1 MPVHNSDV
9 ADKFNRVA
17 DLLDIKGE
25 NEYRIRAYRNAAQ
38 TISGLSR
45 SVVES
50 VEKGEDLSELSGI
63 GKDLAG
69 KIEEIVK
76 TGELEQLR
84 QLEREV
90 PTGLRQLLSIED
102 LGPKRVKQLHEEIG
116 IKSIEDLEKAAK
128 AGKIQNMEGF
138 GKKTTQKILEAID
151 RAKKEGP
158 KKRFRLN
165 EAEERSLPLLDYLK
179 KTEGVKKA
187 EIAGSYRRRKETV
200 GDVDILVTCK
210 QGTNIMDRFV
220 NYEDVQ
226 KVISKGDT
234 RSSIMLRNNLQ
245 VDLRVVPEVSYGA
258 AMLYFTGSKAHNVAL
273 RKKAVENDWKMNEYG
288 LFKGKKRIGG
298 KTEIELYEKFGL
310 QYIEPELRENRGEF
324 DAAANNELPD
334 LVKLKDIRGDLQ
346 SHTKATDGKYSLE
359 EMATAAKEK
368 GYDYF
373 AITDHSKRVTVAN
386 GMDEKR
392 LLKQLEEID
401 RLNEKIKGFRVLKS
415 VEVDILKDGT
425 LDLADEVLEK
435 LDIVICSIHY
445 NFKLS
450 RQAQTRRVLKA
461 MEHPCFHILAHPTG
475 RMLGKREPY
484 EIDLEKVIDA
494 AKENRCYLE
503 INAQPDRLDLND
515 VYAGMAKEKGVKL
528 AISTDAHTI
537 SDLDL
542 MRFGVGQARRA
553 WLQKEDILN
562 THSWEELK
570 KMLKKK

>member
-298 KTEIELYEKFGL
+298 KTEKELYEKFGL

>member
-1 MPVHNSDV
+1 MPLHNSDI

-25 NEYRIRAYRNAAQ
+25 NPYRIRAYRNAAQ

-45 SVVES
+45 SVAES
-50 VEKGEDLSELSGI
+50 VENEEDLSELSGI

-76 TGELEQLR
+76 TGGLEQLR
-84 QLEREV
+84 QLEKEV
-90 PTGLRQLLSIED
+90 PTGLLQLLSIED

-116 IKSIEDLEKAAK
+116 VKSIEDLEKAAK
-128 AGKIQNMEGF
+128 EGKIQQMEGF
-138 GKKTTQKILEAID
+138 GKKTAEKILEAIE
-151 RAKKEGP
+151 RARKEGP
-158 KKRFRLN
+158 KKRFRLD

-179 KTEGVKKA
+179 KTNGVKNA

-200 GDVDILVTCK
+200 GDIDILLTCK
-210 QGTNIMDRFV
+210 KGTKIMDRFV

-226 KVISKGDT
+226 KVISKGNT
-234 RSSIMLRNNLQ
+234 RSSVMLRNNLQ

-288 LFKGKKRIGG
+288 LFEGKKRIGG
-298 KTEIELYEKFGL
+298 KTEEDIYEKFGL
-310 QYIEPELRENRGEF
+310 QYIEPELRENRGEL

-401 RLNEKIKGFRVLKS
+401 RINEKIKGIHILKS

-450 RQAQTRRVLKA
+450 KQAQTRRVLKA

-553 WLQKEDILN
+553 WLQKEDVLN
-562 THSWEELK
+562 THSWKEIK
-570 KMLKKK
+570 KMLRKK

>member
-102 LGPKRVKQLHEEIG
+102 LGPKRVKKLHEEIG

-298 KTEIELYEKFGL
+298 KTEKELYEKFGL

>member
-1 MPVHNSDV
+1 
-9 ADKFNRVA
+9 
-17 DLLDIKGE
+17 
-25 NEYRIRAYRNAAQ
+25 
-38 TISGLSR
+38 
-45 SVVES
+45 
-50 VEKGEDLSELSGI
+50 
-63 GKDLAG
+63 
-69 KIEEIVK
+69 
-76 TGELEQLR
+76 
-84 QLEREV
+84 
-90 PTGLRQLLSIED
+90 
-102 LGPKRVKQLHEEIG
+102 
-116 IKSIEDLEKAAK
+116 
-128 AGKIQNMEGF
+128 
-138 GKKTTQKILEAID
+138 
-151 RAKKEGP
+151 
-158 KKRFRLN
+158 
-165 EAEERSLPLLDYLK
+165 
-179 KTEGVKKA
+179 
-187 EIAGSYRRRKETV
+187 
-200 GDVDILVTCK
+200 
-210 QGTNIMDRFV
+210 MDRFV

-298 KTEIELYEKFGL
+298 KTEKELYEKFGL

-570 KMLKKK
+570 KMLKRK